1 MDKNLIMKEAQKYA
15 SKGMVDKAIEE
26 WNRYLSISL
35 NDGVVYN
42 TIGDLYLKKN
52 ARAEAL
58 DSFKRAA
65 EIFVKEGFNLK
76 AMAVYK
82 KMIGLDSSM
91 ADIFTAIGDL
101 EAKRGL
107 VASANESF
115 IKAAEIYTRQGSIA
129 SALDIYQ
136 RMTDITPANNAV
148 KIKLAE
154 ALIQVGRKDEG
165 IVRYLEAAAGFQHE
179 GLSNESAAI
188 YGKLSELAPD
198 KPEVVVGAARGLI
211 AQGRSGEAA
220 AKLKPLVGGDFVEPL
235 ILLAYGDACLATG
248 MFDDAAK
255 VLTNVLEMEPRNLS
269 ARMALANVYIKA
281 GLSDK
286 AVPELN
292 TLTGEYSLAE
302 DWPKM
307 EEALLLLVSMQTGNL
322 EAHQKLHDLFVRRGK
337 AQEAHQELKILGG
350 LYYDSGDLR
359 KALNISERIL
369 REDPSDKVAE
379 SRAEDIRKKLP
390 AGAAEASEEVIQET
404 FEIVTDIE
412 EDIFGLPASGLQG
425 PSTGEGIEAIPFEL
439 ETFSMEGSGR
449 PPETAMSAT
458 DSNEFELELSGIDE
472 PFTLDMGDAP
482 AEAVSL
488 ETFEIEPQQVSAGEA
503 PSTLVIST
511 YMGLEDEVFS
521 PADAPTSG
529 AIPAAILA
537 ENLEEADF
545 YARQGLTDEARRL
558 YQQILKLA
566 PGNAEALK
574 GLVSLE
580 AITDMTFNVEPLLE
594 GTSEAV
600 ELPEI
605 ASEAEVIELTD
616 LTLADSDLLMPQLE
630 GDASLSPS
638 EAMTTAEKKPSRF
651 GDENLDSMFNDFRES
666 INQQIQGEDADTH
679 YNLGIAYME
688 MGLFNEAASEFQIS
702 IGAAPFYVSS
712 CIMLANCYQQ
722 MGKPDEAVEELKKGV
737 RVPDLK
743 EEDYLSFRYEMGDV
757 YQKHGKKQEALRV
770 FEALEVANA
779 QFRDV
784 AERVA
789 SLRNASSSRLE
800 KDRRVSY
807 L

>member
-91 ADIFTAIGDL
+91 ADIFAAIGDL

-115 IKAAEIYTRQGSIA
+115 IKAAEIYTRQGSAA

-136 RMTDITPANNAV
+136 RMADITPANNAV

-165 IVRYLEAAAGFQHE
+165 IARYLEAAAGFQHE

-281 GLSDK
+281 GHSDK
-286 AVPELN
+286 AAPELN
-292 TLTGEYSLAE
+292 TLAGEYSLAE

-369 REDPSDKVAE
+369 REEPSDKVAA
-379 SRAEDIRKKLP
+379 SRAEDIRNKLP
-390 AGAAEASEEVIQET
+390 AGAAEASEEDMTDT
-404 FEIVTDIE
+404 FEIVTDIT
-412 EDIFGLPASGLQG
+412 EDIFDMPASGLQG
-425 PSTGEGIEAIPFEL
+425 PSAVENIEAIPFEL

-449 PPETAMSAT
+449 PPETAISAT
-458 DSNEFELELSGIDE
+458 ESNEFVLELSGIDE
-472 PFTLDMGDAP
+472 PFTLDMGDVP
-482 AEAVSL
+482 TEAVSL
-488 ETFEIEPQQVSAGEA
+488 ETFEIEPQQVSAEEA
-503 PSTLVIST
+503 PSTLVMST

-521 PADAPTSG
+521 PEDAPTSG

-545 YARQGLTDEARRL
+545 YARQGLTDEARGL

-574 GLVSLE
+574 GLASLE
-580 AITDMTFNVEPLLE
+580 GITSMAFNVEPLLE
-594 GTSEAV
+594 GISEAV

-605 ASEAEVIELTD
+605 ASEAEVIELTG
-616 LTLADSDLLMPQLE
+616 LTLTDSDLLAPQLE
-630 GDASLSPS
+630 GTPS

-702 IGAAPFYVSS
+702 MSAAPFYVSS